1 MPRSSKQRPLSEI
14 QEKYASPDTLV
25 SPQIL
30 RQLQRDSRF
39 GARKLYQALLRRWE
53 EQMQESKRIEAML
66 HFERVLWK
74 AGITRIAGVDEVGI
88 GPLAGP
94 VVAAAVVFPPET

>member
-1 MPRSSKQRPLSEI
+1 MSRAVKQTSLSDI
-14 QEKYASPDTLV
+14 QEKYSSPDAVV

-30 RQLQRDSRF
+30 RQLQRDSRS

-53 EQMQESKRIEAML
+53 EQTQESKRIESML

-74 AGITRIAGVDEVGI
+74 AGR
-88 GPLAGP
+88 
-94 VVAAAVVFPPET
+94 AARRSSW